1 MNPDSAHWQFRAADH
16 PLVEAIPAF
25 SDNYIW
31 LLHDPE
37 SRQAAVVDPGDA
49 EPVLFALEQ
58 RALTLR
64 SILITHH
71 HRDHT
76 GGIETLA
83 RRLGARVFG
92 PAAESIAGL
101 DQRLVDG
108 DLIPIWRD
116 GPIARIIE
124 IPGHTSG
131 HIAYWLGPVGSDP
144 RPMVF
149 CGDTL
154 FAAGCGR
161 VFEGTPLQMLG
172 SLDRLAALPP
182 ETLVYCAHEYTV
194 GNLRF
199 ARAAE
204 PNSESVRARL
214 EEALNLR
221 TAGLPTLPSSI
232 GIERQ
237 SNPFFRAGEP
247 DVEAAVRSHLG
258 KPPADR
264 LACFAALRE
273 WKNTF
278 R

>member
-1 MNPDSAHWQFRAADH
+1 MYIDSAQWQFRAADH
-16 PLVEAIPAF
+16 PQVEAIPAF
-25 SDNYIW
+25 NDNYIW

-37 SRQAAVVDPGDA
+37 RREAAVVDPGDA
-49 EPVLFALEQ
+49 EPVLLALEQ

-76 GGIETLA
+76 GGVEMLV

-101 DQRLVDG
+101 DQRLADG
-108 DLIPIWRD
+108 DTIPIWSD
-116 GPIARIIE
+116 GPIARIVG

-131 HIAYWLGPVGSDP
+131 HIAYCLDSMGSDR
-144 RPMVF
+144 RPLLF

-161 VFEGTPLQMLG
+161 VFEGTPAQMLD
-172 SLDRLAALPP
+172 SLDRLAALPA

-199 ARAAE
+199 AQAADLD
-204 PNSESVRARL
+204 SQSVKARI
-214 EEALNLR
+214 EEAIDLR
-221 TAGLPTLPSSI
+221 AAGLPTLPSSI

-237 SNPFFRAGEP
+237 SNPFLRAGEP
-247 DVEAAVRSHLG
+247 GVQAGVRAHLG
-258 KPPADR
+258 APPADR

-273 WKNTF
+273 WKNAF